1 MITFSHVSKT
11 FGTPEHPVYAVQ
23 DVSLEIR
30 EGEIFGI
37 IGFSGAGKST
47 LVRCINLLERPTQGS
62 VVVDGKEMTGLSPA
76 QLRQARKKIGMIF
89 QHFNLMP
96 SRTVFGN
103 VAYPLRGSGLSKRQ
117 VAEKVRRLLALV
129 DIADK
134 ENAYPSQLS
143 GGQKQRV
150 AIARALANDPKVLLC
165 DEATSALD
173 PQTTNSIL
181 RLLKQLNQQ
190 LGLTVVVI
198 THEMAVVKE
207 ICNRVAVM
215 EHGKVAEE
223 GEVFSIFAA
232 PKQPI
237 TQSFIKT
244 TSNLQKIEELI
255 AADSPVTR
263 LNPGELIVRL
273 SYVQR
278 NVSEPLISS
287 ITERFHVSV
296 NIIFADIEIVQD
308 APIGGT
314 VAIMGGKR
322 EQITQAI
329 EYLIEKNVGV
339 EVIRDARAAE

>member
-62 VVVDGKEMTGLSPA
+62 VVVDGREMTGLSPA

-150 AIARALANDPKVLLC
+150 AIARALATDPKVLLC
-165 DEATSALD
+165 AEAPSALD
-173 PQTTNSIL
+173 PTTTNSIL
-181 RLLKQLNQQ
+181 ALLKELNQK
-190 LGLTVVVI
+190 LGVTVVII
-198 THEMAVVKE
+198 THQMSVIEE
-207 ICNRVAVM
+207 ICTRVAILDGG
-215 EHGKVAEE
+215 EVAEE
-223 GEVFSIFAA
+223 GRVEDIFAHPA
-232 PKQPI
+232 TDAARRLVYPGGVSAKQYPAG
-237 TQSFIKT
+237 TRAVRVSF
-244 TSNLQKIEELI
+244 N
-255 AADSPVTR
+255 
-263 LNPGELIVRL
+263 
-273 SYVQR
+273 
-278 NVSEPLISS
+278 
-287 ITERFHVSV
+287 
-296 NIIFADIEIVQD
+296 
-308 APIGGT
+308 GGT
-314 VAIMGGKR
+314 VYDPLIASLAIDCGVKVTILGADTRTIDGKAFGTMLLGLPDDPNEAAKALSYIR
-322 EQITQAI
+322 SQPNITAEEV
-329 EYLIEKNVGV
+329 EYH
-339 EVIRDARAAE
+339 A